1 MNKFGIVD
9 YKKMYSKYGLKLVLF
24 YFIENHLFDIVNKTD
39 THKRLLIKD
48 FPQDLKNLNDGIMYM
63 ASFKSVINETLSIVK
78 EVEKNFQSFNLV
90 DIGSGKEKF

>member
-39 THKRLLIKD
+39 THKRLPIKD
-48 FPQDLKNLNDGIMYM
+48 FPYTKNLMTALCIWHL
-63 ASFKSVINETLSIVK
+63 KSGINETHQL
-78 EVEKNFQSFNLV
+78 
-90 DIGSGKEKF
+90 